1 MKVEVSV
8 WNAWTRKRYLE
19 QGKPYVKPIYRYSYH
34 LSRLTD
40 SGCPGRRHAYSIYDY
55 LAYCDDLGRD
65 LGIRTQRKK
74 NAVFEMFQPY
84 RPSDYRGLIEEYLAA
99 NPAARRQGR

>member
-1 MKVEVSV
+1 MCK
-8 WNAWTRKRYLE
+8 ARKH
-19 QGKPYVKPIYRYSYH
+19 H

-40 SGCPGRRHAYSIYDY
+40 CDCPGRRHAYSIYDY

-74 NAVFEMFQPY
+74 NAVLEMFQPY
-84 RPSDYRGLIEEYLAA
+84 QPSDYRGLIEEYLAA
-99 NPAARRQGR
+99 NPAAGRQGR

>member
-1 MKVEVSV
+1 MERMDAQAIPGAGLAMCKARKHHVS
-8 WNAWTRKRYLE
+8 
-19 QGKPYVKPIYRYSYH
+19 G
-34 LSRLTD
+34 LTD
-40 SGCPGRRHAYSIYDY
+40 CDCPGRRHAYSIYDY

-74 NAVFEMFQPY
+74 NMVLEMFQPY

-99 NPAARRQGR
+99 NPAAGCQGR